1 MTLENYLKSKKKV
14 VKISNSYK
22 FLIKFM
28 ITILLTV
35 ICLIT
40 LKMKPDL
47 KPTFYKYVFD
57 DNISFVQI
65 KNTYEKYLKD
75 VIPFKNLIK
84 VQPVFN
90 EKITYSNINKYK
102 DGNSLTVSSSYL
114 VPILNSGMVIYTGEK
129 EEYGLTVIIEQ
140 VDGLEVWYSNLK
152 NYNVKLY
159 DYVEKGN
166 LLGEVDDNLYIVIKK
181 DGKYLDY
188 EEVF

>member
-1 MTLENYLKSKKKV
+1 MSVEEYLKHKKKV
-14 VKISNSYK
+14 VRTSNSYK

-28 ITILLTV
+28 ITILLT
-35 ICLIT
+35 ITCLIT
-40 LKMKPDL
+40 LKIKPDL
-47 KPTFYKYVFD
+47 KNNFYSYVFD
-57 DNISFVQI
+57 DRISFVQI

-84 VQPVFN
+84 EQSVFN
-90 EKITYSNINKYK
+90 EKIIYSNISKYK
-102 DGNSLTVSSSYL
+102 DGSKLAVSSSYL

-140 VDGLEVWYSNLK
+140 IDGLEVWYSNLK

-166 LLGEVDDNLYIVIKK
+166 LLGEVDNNLYIVIKK

>member
-1 MTLENYLKSKKKV
+1 MSVEEYLKSKKKV
-14 VKISNSYK
+14 VQVSNSYK

-28 ITILLTV
+28 ITILLT
-35 ICLIT
+35 ITSLIT
-40 LKMKPDL
+40 LKIKPDL

-57 DNISFVQI
+57 DRISFIQI
-65 KNTYEKYLKD
+65 KSTYEKYLKD

-84 VQPVFN
+84 EQSVFN

-102 DGNSLTVSSSYL
+102 DGFSLEVSSSYL

-129 EEYGLTVIIEQ
+129 EDYGLTVIIEQ

-166 LLGEVDDNLYIVIKK
+166 LLGEVDNNLYIVIKK